1 MTVEKALK
9 NEGNVGEIDTDARIP
24 LDGSAT

>member
-1 MTVEKALK
+1 MTVEKALR
-9 NEGNVGEIDTDARIP
+9 NEGNVGEIDSDAGIP